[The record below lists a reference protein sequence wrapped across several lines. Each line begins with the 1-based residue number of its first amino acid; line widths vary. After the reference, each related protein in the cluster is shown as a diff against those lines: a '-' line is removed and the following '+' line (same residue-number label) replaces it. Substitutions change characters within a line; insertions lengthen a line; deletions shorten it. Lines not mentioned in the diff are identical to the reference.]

1 MASVF
6 LLHFTPVLC
15 SCPSLFPTMPR
26 HNYWRAAPHVQA
38 LCDKYGVKYQEK
50 SLYEAFADII
60 RYDTHLKS
68 HGFTFRI
75 SFCSKLFLYNMKQH
89 WQPIE
94 PSVVVGVDLAHT
106 WFFKSLEILLNL
118 FIFSWKLV
126 MNKIKVMNVHAKFG
140 HRRILERLHTF
151 CCDFVFWVLL
161 THIGFP
167 AICQKLTFWK
177 TLKSRVKNQR
187 NSYCSLSNTKILN
200 TWELKTFV
208 T

>member
-15 SCPSLFPTMPR
+15 FCPSLFPTMPR
-26 HNYWRAAPHVQA
+26 HNYWRAAPHVRA

-94 PSVVVGVDLAHT
+94 PSVVVGVDLTHT

-126 MNKIKVMNVHAKFG
+126 NFSFRVMNVHAKFR
-140 HRRILERLHTF
+140 HN
-151 CCDFVFWVLL
+151 VFWKGC
-161 THIGFP
+161 THFVV
-167 AICQKLTFWK
+167 
-177 TLKSRVKNQR
+177 TLCFGSYWHALVSLQFAKNQHFEKR
-187 NSYCSLSNTKILN
+187 
-200 TWELKTFV
+200 
-208 T
+208 